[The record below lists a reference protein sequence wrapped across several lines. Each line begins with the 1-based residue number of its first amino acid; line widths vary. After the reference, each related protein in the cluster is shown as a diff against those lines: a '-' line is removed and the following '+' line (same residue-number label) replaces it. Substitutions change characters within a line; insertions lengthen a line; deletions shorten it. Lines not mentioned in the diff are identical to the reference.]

1 MRKALLRKVLLLTFP
16 LAVLASGLSGTEAQ
30 SSPPAGT
37 CCAVR
42 FAQCAA
48 NCDCGVFEF
57 NCTLEFP
64 GCHSN
69 CICNIC
75 P

>member
-1 MRKALLRKVLLLTFP
+1 MRIKKALLLTFVFA
-16 LAVLASGLSGTEAQ
+16 LALFAAGLEETEAQ
-30 SSPPAGT
+30 GPPGT
-37 CCAVR
+37 CCAVQ
-42 FAQCAA
+42 FARCAA

>member
-1 MRKALLRKVLLLTFP
+1 MRIKKALLLTLTFALVLL
-16 LAVLASGLSGTEAQ
+16 SGLTTTEAQ
-30 SSPPAGT
+30 QTPPGT

-42 FAQCAA
+42 FARCVA

-57 NCTLEFP
+57 NCTLDFP
-64 GCHSN
+64 GCSSS

>member
-1 MRKALLRKVLLLTFP
+1 MRRKALFLAFALI
-16 LAVLASGLSGTEAQ
+16 LAVLAPGLAASQ
-30 SSPPAGT
+30 PPPAGT
-37 CCAVR
+37 CCLVR

-48 NCDCGVFEF
+48 GCDCGVFEF
-57 NCTLEFP
+57 NCTLDFP
-64 GCHSN
+64 GCSSN

>member
-1 MRKALLRKVLLLTFP
+1 MRKALLLTFALT
-16 LAVLASGLSGTEAQ
+16 LATLAPGLVKAQ

-48 NCDCGVFEF
+48 GCQCGVFEF

-64 GCHSN
+64 GCHSS

>member
-1 MRKALLRKVLLLTFP
+1 MRKALLLTFALT
-16 LAVLASGLSGTEAQ
+16 LAILVPGPEASQ
-30 SSPPAGT
+30 SQPPPGT

-42 FAQCAA
+42 FAQCVA
-48 NCDCGVFEF
+48 NCECGVFEF

-64 GCHSN
+64 GCHSS

>member
-1 MRKALLRKVLLLTFP
+1 MRKALLLTFALT
-16 LAVLASGLSGTEAQ
+16 LATLAPGLVTAQ
-30 SSPPAGT
+30 SSPPAGS

-48 NCDCGVFEF
+48 SCQCGVFEF
-57 NCTLEFP
+57 NCTLELP

>member
-1 MRKALLRKVLLLTFP
+1 MRKALLLTFALT
-16 LAVLASGLSGTEAQ
+16 LAILTPGLEAAP
-30 SSPPAGT
+30 SAPPPGT

>member
-1 MRKALLRKVLLLTFP
+1 MRIKKALLLTLAFTLVLLTGLTT
-16 LAVLASGLSGTEAQ
+16 TEAQ
-30 SSPPAGT
+30 NRPPAGT

-42 FAQCAA
+42 FAQCVA

-57 NCTLEFP
+57 NCTLDFP
-64 GCHSN
+64 GCSSN

>member
-1 MRKALLRKVLLLTFP
+1 MRIKKALFLTLAFALVLL
-16 LAVLASGLSGTEAQ
+16 SGLTTTEAQ
-30 SSPPAGT
+30 PGPPGT

-48 NCDCGVFEF
+48 NCECGVFEF
-57 NCTLEFP
+57 NCTLDFP
-64 GCHSN
+64 GCSSS

>member
-1 MRKALLRKVLLLTFP
+1 MRKALLLTFA
-16 LAVLASGLSGTEAQ
+16 LTLASLAPGLATAQ
-30 SSPPAGT
+30 SSPGGT

-42 FAQCAA
+42 FANCAA
-48 NCDCGVFEF
+48 GCQCGVFEF
-57 NCTLEFP
+57 NCTLEYP

>member
-1 MRKALLRKVLLLTFP
+1 MRKVLLRKALLLAFP
-16 LAVLASGLSGTEAQ
+16 LAVLASGASRTEAQ
-30 SSPPAGT
+30 GPPGT
-37 CCAVR
+37 CCVR
-42 FAQCAA
+42 EFARCAA
-48 NCDCGVFEF
+48 NCACGVFEF

-64 GCHSN
+64 GCHPS